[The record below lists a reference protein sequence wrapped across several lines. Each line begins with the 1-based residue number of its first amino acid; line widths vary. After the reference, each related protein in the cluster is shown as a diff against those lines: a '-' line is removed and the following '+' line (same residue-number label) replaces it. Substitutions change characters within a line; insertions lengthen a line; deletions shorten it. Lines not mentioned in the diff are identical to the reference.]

1 MEQKVSIGVD
11 VSKNT
16 LDLAIYAGEFDFSK
30 HTRVSNND
38 TGFKAIE
45 TWIGKQGIALSDIC
59 FTMEFTGLYA
69 QDFRVWLEKKEVTY
83 FMVSPKKMHDF
94 SVPVNTRGLGRSKT
108 DFLDSF
114 KIAYYGFSNWSQ
126 LRPSR
131 LPSHAFL
138 SLKRLIAER
147 LQYTRQIAV
156 YEQQLHDISRF
167 DSERSQQRKKDARAI
182 LKGKIKDLDIEA
194 DTVIATDPAIAK
206 SYALLTS
213 VIAVGRVVATEC
225 IVLTENF
232 TAISD
237 PRVYA
242 HYIGVAP
249 DKKQSGVSVRSR
261 DRTDNIGFR
270 QAKADLSMT
279 ALAAIRFDPQIKA
292 YWKRKKKEGKPG
304 GVVLNAIKFK
314 LILRMFAVVRKQKPF
329 VKLDF

>member
-16 LDLAIYAGEFDFSK
+16 LDLAVYAGAFDFSK
-30 HTRVSNND
+30 HTQVSNND
-38 TGFKAIE
+38 AGFKAIE
-45 TWIGKQGIALSDIC
+45 SWIGKQGMALPDVC
-59 FTMEFTGLYA
+59 FTMEFTGLYT
-69 QDFRVWLEKKEVTY
+69 QDFRVWLESKDVTY
-83 FMVSPKKMHDF
+83 FMVKPKKMHDF
-94 SVPVNTRGLGRSKT
+94 SVPVNMKGLGRSKT

-131 LPSHAFL
+131 LPSQAFL
-138 SLKRLIAER
+138 CLKRLIAER
-147 LQYTRQIAV
+147 LQYTRQMVV
-156 YEQQLHDISRF
+156 YKQQLHDISRF
-167 DSERSQQRKKDARAI
+167 DSGRSQQRKKDAHAS
-182 LKGKIKDLDIEA
+182 LKAKIKDLDSEA
-194 DTVIATDPAIAK
+194 DSVIAADPAMARN
-206 SYALLTS
+206 YALLTS

-249 DKKQSGVSVRSR
+249 DKKQSGTSVRSR
-261 DRTDNIGFR
+261 DHTDSVGFR

-292 YWKRKKKEGKPG
+292 YWKRRKKEGKPG